1 MHLETVCS
9 IKKELP
15 FTINISL
22 KEDRDKLDQIGQEI
36 AVQEHLKYEG
46 YSVSTTAPY
55 SVDKGLPTLFFI
67 KQ

>member
-1 MHLETVCS
+1 MHLEISCP

-22 KEDRDKLDQIGQEI
+22 KEDRDKLDQLGQAIADREEI
-36 AVQEHLKYEG
+36 RYEG

-55 SVDKGLPTLFFI
+55 SVDKGLPTLFFV
-67 KQ
+67 K